1 MEENNTNVQEVE
13 RPRTKKSTL
22 KMGNDDHPELVS
34 GQPVGGGTCSCVNYE
49 VIGIPKKRV
58 FRQFA
63 GGNICRRTSFELQK
77 DVLSI
82 LLLSLIHI

>member
-34 GQPVGGGTCSCVNYE
+34 GQPMGE
-49 VIGIPKKRV
+49 VLV
-58 FRQFA
+58 A
-63 GGNICRRTSFELQK
+63 
-77 DVLSI
+77 VSI
-82 LLLSLIHI
+82 MN